1 MKVSKNNKKIN
12 FPLETLDPLS
22 NLSYYM
28 TEAEKFYSKDQKE
41 VKNLQKNKFF
51 LTSNENERN
60 NTINTF
66 KTTKSDKIPLI
77 NPRLYNPT
85 QTEENFNVMK
95 KVKEIRELTEK
106 NFRANDPFM
115 RHKMRVAFDS
125 RNSNI
130 IFDARKQ
137 IDKFN
142 RRQAGKLL
150 DKVGSLQQ
158 FYRENK
164 QIAINN
170 VLIKLLKNE
179 SKKLNDL
186 ENEKSKKLED
196 GKLKEINNEKNF
208 EEYSLI
214 QKYTVKEID
223 KTINVIQDKYRQLL
237 IKARKIES
245 KNLTLQDEIYKKL
258 NQINDLKIYAQFT
271 NKALNGPKRFDQ
283 MILNTNDYNVNK
295 NIPIDVIV
303 NETINFYSF
312 LFDEKN
318 LGEEKTALELIEDPQ
333 NLIDEFH
340 RIEKNIIKKLNKI
353 ENINKEK
360 INNREEENNNIN
372 ELKIQLAFFEK
383 EYKVYNDNYKKLLEE
398 YSKFVALKAREDT
411 FTIELIKDLYENIIN
426 NRDTN
431 VTKLVFNKKN
441 KMKIEDLIKE
451 LMIKIKTEERKINNY
466 ITNLENYEMNDPNT
480 FIPVIYEYREELKK
494 TKLIQAIHRIDQQ
507 LNEKNLLSQKKYDK
521 VIIQSRKTAPPFRI
535 VKKKVKKED
544 NLDKIRENE
553 EMDLLFY

>member
-223 KTINVIQDKYRQLL
+223 KTINTIQDKYRQLL

-245 KNLTLQDEIYKKL
+245 KNLTLHDEIYKKL

-411 FTIELIKDLYENIIN
+411 FTIELIK
-426 NRDTN
+426 
-431 VTKLVFNKKN
+431 
-441 KMKIEDLIKE
+441 E